1 MAPGTRRI
9 MRITRIER
17 QKKRGRWNVYADGEF
32 LIGLSEDILL
42 QFGLRVGDEVTSE
55 QLDALARAESRT
67 MAKRAA
73 MRLLARRPRTIREI
87 RDRLRVQEFSDADI
101 NTTIDDLKESGLVND
116 AEFAAMYIRDTLALR
131 PMGKLLVK
139 RKLLLH
145 GIDKATADHVVD
157 QAFHEHSQD
166 DAALLLG
173 RKYLQRVT
181 GGSTPSDN
189 LKVRRR
195 LAAFLG
201 RRGYSWETIQNVL
214 KSLLKNSEE
223 EGMS

>member
-1 MAPGTRRI
+1 

-32 LIGLSEDILL
+32 LIGLSEDIFL

-201 RRGYSWETIQNVL
+201 RRGYSWEIIQNVL
-214 KSLLKNSEE
+214 KSLLKSSEE
-223 EGMS
+223 EGTS

>member
-1 MAPGTRRI
+1 

-116 AEFAAMYIRDTLALR
+116 AEFAAMYTRDTLALR

-145 GIDKATADHVVD
+145 GIDKATADDVVD

>member
-1 MAPGTRRI
+1 
-9 MRITRIER
+9 
-17 QKKRGRWNVYADGEF
+17 
-32 LIGLSEDILL
+32 
-42 QFGLRVGDEVTSE
+42 
-55 QLDALARAESRT
+55 
-67 MAKRAA
+67 
-73 MRLLARRPRTIREI
+73 
-87 RDRLRVQEFSDADI
+87 
-101 NTTIDDLKESGLVND
+101 
-116 AEFAAMYIRDTLALR
+116 MYTRDTLALR

-145 GIDKATADHVVD
+145 GIDKATADDVVD